1 MENLTQ
7 VRDVEP
13 FAIAGQEP
21 APGLVPVGD
30 DVGQLDAPR
39 NFAGLDV
46 EEQDVGVIG
55 ASQAGLLRS
64 EVDGDQITLR
74 KKQNKIIVKRGG
86 CIAERWDTCFSP
98 SSPGFNS
105 QYS

>member
-21 APGLVPVGD
+21 APRLVPVGD

-46 EEQDVGVIG
+46 EEQDVCVVG

-74 KKQNKIIVKRGG
+74 NYFEKGG
-86 CIAERWDTCFSP
+86 CIAERWETCFSP